1 MMFTI
6 TAFEEERCLAILQNK
21 GSFVNYEDI
30 CFLNLYPDRNRRYM
44 DMMQPRGIWHIDIF
58 RIGYLV
64 AQNDLLAGI
73 ANTNNTFIIVLINM
87 EKLATSINTW
97 L

>member
-21 GSFVNYEDI
+21 GSFVNDEDI

-44 DMMQPRGIWHIDIF
+44 DMMQPRGI
-58 RIGYLV
+58 
-64 AQNDLLAGI
+64 
-73 ANTNNTFIIVLINM
+73 
-87 EKLATSINTW
+87 
-97 L
+97 